1 MNSPANRPAHSAANS
16 AARRACIM
24 GQPVAQSRSPMI
36 HGYWIKQLGVDG
48 AYDFKELS
56 PAEFPA
62 FIAALGSNGY
72 VGGNVT
78 APHKEA
84 AFRGVAQ
91 RDAAAE
97 AIGAVNVIWVENGV
111 LMGGNS
117 DTHGFIAHL
126 DEAAPGWQLP
136 AVAAGAVTR
145 AVVLGAGGAAR
156 AAVYAFVQRGV
167 AVAIVN
173 RTRARANQLAAHFGA
188 LPGAQVQGHD
198 WSALPGLLKDADV
211 LVNCT
216 ACGMTGKP
224 PLALDLAPLKQSA
237 VVYDA
242 VYVPLETAL
251 LAQARKQGLRVV
263 DGLGMLL
270 HQAGYGFQKWF
281 GVKTSLTPELRAL
294 VQADILAKTPK

>member
-1 MNSPANRPAHSAANS
+1 MTNPT
-16 AARRACIM
+16 RRACIM

-36 HGYWIKQLGVDG
+36 HGYWIKQMGVDG

-56 PAEFPA
+56 SAEFPG

-72 VGGNVT
+72 AGGNVT

-84 AFRGVAQ
+84 AFRGVAK
-91 RDAAAE
+91 RDAAAK

-117 DTHGFIAHL
+117 DTHGFIDNL
-126 DEAAPGWQLP
+126 DEAAPGWQAP
-136 AVAAGAVTR
+136 AADSGAAGTVTR

-173 RTRARANQLAAHFGA
+173 RTRARADELAVHFGA
-188 LPGAQVQGHD
+188 LPGAKVQGYD
-198 WSALPGLLKDADV
+198 WSELPGLLKAADV

-216 ACGMTGKP
+216 SLGMSGKA
-224 PLALDLAPLKQSA
+224 ALDIDLVPLKPSA

-251 LAQARKQGLRVV
+251 LAQARKRGHRVV

-294 VQADILAKTPK
+294 VQADIIAKTPK